1 MAELGVIQ
9 RLLLTFLC
17 DESRLYW
24 RGGVGG
30 LINGKVVGGEG
41 VINEKKGKGRVAG
54 EIRIQ

>member
-1 MAELGVIQ
+1 M
-9 RLLLTFLC
+9 
-17 DESRLYW
+17 
-24 RGGVGG
+24 GG